1 MICHLHYCNRDEC
14 EALHTQFSSAQ
25 GRSDGIGAP
34 AVIVFQPAVF
44 EHIYDQFE
52 TPRVIETPQ
61 ELRRECAR
69 RGVTSEY
76 LANSGI
82 WRSGPER
89 WV

>member
-1 MICHLHYCNRDEC
+1 MICHLHYCHRDEC
-14 EALHTQFSSAQ
+14 EALHIENASISPQN
-25 GRSDGIGAP
+25 GIGAP
-34 AVIVFQPAVF
+34 AVITFKPAVF

-52 TPRVIETPQ
+52 TPRVIETPA
-61 ELRRECAR
+61 ELRRECAK

-82 WRSGPER
+82 WRSGSDR